1 MEDKAILDLY
11 FARDELAI
19 AETDRKYGGYCYSV
33 ANRILNSKEDSEE
46 SVNDTYLTAWNTMPP
61 RRPQMLAAFL
71 GKMTRYISLDR
82 WKKRTAAKRG
92 GGQVPLVLD
101 ELEECVAGE
110 GSVEEEYLRKEL
122 VTQINRFLEDLPE
135 TERKVFMCRY
145 WYMDTIE
152 DIADRFDF
160 TESKVASMLHRT
172 RKKLA
177 KMLEEEGLA

>member
-1 MEDKAILDLY
+1 MDDKRIIDLY
-11 FARDELAI
+11 WERSESAI
-19 AETDRKYGGYCYSV
+19 SETAAKYGGYCFSIAY
-33 ANRILNSKEDSEE
+33 NILFSKEDSEE

-135 TERKVFMCRY
+135 TERKVGCV
-145 WYMDTIE
+145 
-152 DIADRFDF
+152 
-160 TESKVASMLHRT
+160 ESPVLHSQHRPLHD
-172 RKKLA
+172 KPL
-177 KMLEEEGLA
+177 L